1 MTIEQFENII
11 NTQTHKEILHVFFG
25 RGKHLKWAVCRQR
38 SYEKTDELIVYDHRG
53 YAWLF
58 CELKDGSDSYFIIFS
73 EGKVWVNGRET
84 LRTPREDLP
93 TAIDQRLIDIL
104 RYEAEKDEIEVFHSM
119 AHVVANVLFE
129 MHNFPSLNQ
138 RVDNFQNLVWQYIG
152 RAKKNANK

>member
-1 MTIEQFENII
+1 M
-11 NTQTHKEILHVFFG
+11 FFG

-53 YAWLF
+53 HAWLF
-58 CELKDGSDSYFIIFS
+58 CELKDESDSYFIIFC

-93 TAIDQRLIDIL
+93 TAIDQRVIEIL
-104 RYEAEKDEIEVFHSM
+104 RYAVEKDEVEVHHFM
-119 AHVVANVLFE
+119 AHVVANVLLE
-129 MHNFPSLNQ
+129 MQLFPNLNQ
-138 RVDNFQNLVWQYIG
+138 RVDNFYNLVWQYIA